1 MNKGKKR
8 QINTDPKAKKLLKAV
23 FCEWCLLHLMR
34 KIKFQAFYFCC
45 FCFHELAKKQSNEGN
60 ETNLLALL
68 TFFVL
73 FCFVFVLFLCPFFF
87 SLSIG
92 FNGKNCVVDPWFF
105 FFKDLNPLNPK
116 VSYQFGEF
124 GLGSTNNPLIDIEE
138 M

>member
-87 SLSIG
+87 LSPSDLMVKIVLLIPG
-92 FNGKNCVVDPWFF
+92 FF
-105 FFKDLNPLNPK
+105 FLRILT
-116 VSYQFGEF
+116 
-124 GLGSTNNPLIDIEE
+124 L
-138 M
+138 